1 MITLGFCSL
10 VAQSTFWGEGNQ
22 SALYN
27 LLFNQCDFMDLQIL
41 LIFGATLFVVAITPG
56 PAITAL
62 VSRTLGYGLQGTLA
76 FVSGMLIG
84 SMCLFLLAILG
95 LAKLAS
101 TYVLAF
107 AIVKY
112 VGAAYLLYLA
122 WKLWHASSLQTPQA
136 DTQIAATP
144 QQTTRNSARTLIS
157 GMLITLSNPKGLL
170 FYAALMPS
178 VVPMDTVT
186 TNGLVELMFVTLT
199 VLSVVFAIYIGVSL
213 RARNLLTSE
222 KAVTRLN
229 KSASFAMFGA
239 AAAIV
244 AR

>member
-1 MITLGFCSL
+1 
-10 VAQSTFWGEGNQ
+10 
-22 SALYN
+22 
-27 LLFNQCDFMDLQIL
+27 MDMQIL
-41 LIFGATLFVVAITPG
+41 LVFGATLFVVAITPG

-62 VSRTLGYGLQGTLA
+62 VSRTLGFGLQGTLT

-84 SMCLFLLAILG
+84 SMCLFILAILG

-107 AIVKY
+107 TIVKY
-112 VGAAYLLYLA
+112 AGAAYLLFLA
-122 WKLWHASSLQTPQA
+122 WKLWRASGLQTAQA
-136 DTQIAATP
+136 TEDTAAIT
-144 QQTTRNSARTLIS
+144 QNTKSSAKTLVS

-178 VVPMDTVT
+178 VVPMETIT
-186 TNGLVELMFVTLT
+186 TIGLVELMFVTLA
-199 VLSVVFAIYIGVSL
+199 VLSLVFAIYIGVTV
-213 RARNLLTSE
+213 RARSLLTSE

-229 KSASFAMFGA
+229 KSASVAMFGT

>member
-1 MITLGFCSL
+1 
-10 VAQSTFWGEGNQ
+10 
-22 SALYN
+22 
-27 LLFNQCDFMDLQIL
+27 MDLQIL
-41 LIFGATLFVVAITPG
+41 LVFGATLFVVAITPG

-62 VSRTLGYGLQGTLA
+62 VSRTLGFGLQGTLT

-84 SMCLFLLAILG
+84 SMCLFILAILG

-107 AIVKY
+107 TIVKY
-112 VGAAYLLYLA
+112 AGAAYLLFLA
-122 WKLWHASSLQTPQA
+122 WKLWRASGIQA
-136 DTQIAATP
+136 AQANEDTVHV
-144 QQTTRNSARTLIS
+144 QQNRKGSAKTLVS

-178 VVPMDTVT
+178 VVPMETIT
-186 TNGLVELMFVTLT
+186 TIGLVELMFVTLA
-199 VLSVVFAIYIGVSL
+199 VLSLVFAIYIGVTV
-213 RARNLLTSE
+213 RARSLLTSE
-222 KAVTRLN
+222 KAVKRLN
-229 KSASFAMFGA
+229 KSASVAMFGA

>member
-1 MITLGFCSL
+1 
-10 VAQSTFWGEGNQ
+10 
-22 SALYN
+22 
-27 LLFNQCDFMDLQIL
+27 MDLQIL
-41 LIFGATLFVVAITPG
+41 LVFGATLFVVAITPG

-62 VSRTLGYGLQGTLA
+62 VSRTLGFGLQGTLT

-84 SMCLFLLAILG
+84 SMCLFILAILG

-107 AIVKY
+107 TVVKY
-112 VGAAYLLYLA
+112 AGAAYLLFLA
-122 WKLWHASSLQTPQA
+122 WKLWRASGLQTQQMDDQAAAPQN
-136 DTQIAATP
+136 TKG
-144 QQTTRNSARTLIS
+144 SAKTLVS

-178 VVPMDTVT
+178 VVPMETIT
-186 TNGLVELMFVTLT
+186 TIGLVELMFVTLT
-199 VLSVVFAIYIGVSL
+199 VLSVVFAIYIGVTV
-213 RARNLLTSE
+213 RARSLLTSE
-222 KAVTRLN
+222 KAVGRLN
-229 KSASFAMFGA
+229 KSASVAMFGA

>member
-1 MITLGFCSL
+1 
-10 VAQSTFWGEGNQ
+10 
-22 SALYN
+22 
-27 LLFNQCDFMDLQIL
+27 MDLQIL
-41 LIFGATLFVVAITPG
+41 LVFGATLFVVAITPG

-62 VSRTLGYGLQGTLA
+62 VSRTLGFGLQGTLT

-84 SMCLFLLAILG
+84 SMCLFILAILG

-107 AIVKY
+107 TIVKY
-112 VGAAYLLYLA
+112 AGAAYLLFLA
-122 WKLWHASSLQTPQA
+122 WKLWRASGLQTAQA
-136 DTQIAATP
+136 TEGTAAITQNTKS
-144 QQTTRNSARTLIS
+144 SAKTLVS

-178 VVPMDTVT
+178 VVPMETIT
-186 TNGLVELMFVTLT
+186 TIGLVELMFVTLA
-199 VLSVVFAIYIGVSL
+199 VLSLVFAIYIGVTV
-213 RARNLLTSE
+213 RARSLLTSE

-229 KSASFAMFGA
+229 KSASVAMFGT

>member
-1 MITLGFCSL
+1 
-10 VAQSTFWGEGNQ
+10 
-22 SALYN
+22 
-27 LLFNQCDFMDLQIL
+27 MDLQIL
-41 LIFGATLFVVAITPG
+41 LVFGATLFVVAITPG

-62 VSRTLGYGLQGTLA
+62 VSRTLGFGLQGTLT

-84 SMCLFLLAILG
+84 SMCLFILAILG

-107 AIVKY
+107 TIVKY
-112 VGAAYLLYLA
+112 AGAAYLLFLA
-122 WKLWHASSLQTPQA
+122 WKLWRASGLQTTQA
-136 DTQIAATP
+136 NEDTVHV
-144 QQTTRNSARTLIS
+144 QQSSKGSAKTLVS

-178 VVPMDTVT
+178 VVPMETIT
-186 TNGLVELMFVTLT
+186 TIGLVELMFVTLA
-199 VLSVVFAIYIGVSL
+199 VLSLVFAIYIGVTV
-213 RARNLLTSE
+213 RARSLLTSE
-222 KAVTRLN
+222 KAVKRLN
-229 KSASFAMFGA
+229 KSASVAMFGT

>member
-1 MITLGFCSL
+1 
-10 VAQSTFWGEGNQ
+10 
-22 SALYN
+22 
-27 LLFNQCDFMDLQIL
+27 MDLQIL
-41 LIFGATLFVVAITPG
+41 LVFGATLFVVAITPG

-62 VSRTLGYGLQGTLA
+62 VSRTLGFGLQGTLT

-84 SMCLFLLAILG
+84 SMCLFILAILG

-107 AIVKY
+107 TIVKY
-112 VGAAYLLYLA
+112 AGAAYLLFLA
-122 WKLWHASSLQTPQA
+122 WKLWRASGLQTAQA
-136 DTQIAATP
+136 TEDTAAIT
-144 QQTTRNSARTLIS
+144 QNTKRSAKTLVS

-178 VVPMDTVT
+178 VVPMETVT
-186 TNGLVELMFVTLT
+186 TIGLVELMFVTLA
-199 VLSVVFAIYIGVSL
+199 VLSLVFAIYIGVTV
-213 RARNLLTSE
+213 RARSLLTSE

-229 KSASFAMFGA
+229 KSASVAMFGT

>member
-1 MITLGFCSL
+1 
-10 VAQSTFWGEGNQ
+10 
-22 SALYN
+22 
-27 LLFNQCDFMDLQIL
+27 MDLQIL
-41 LIFGATLFVVAITPG
+41 LVFGATLFVVAITPG

-62 VSRTLGYGLQGTLA
+62 VSRTLGFGLQGTLT

-84 SMCLFLLAILG
+84 SMCLFILAILG

-107 AIVKY
+107 TIVKY
-112 VGAAYLLYLA
+112 AGAAYLLFLA
-122 WKLWHASSLQTPQA
+122 WKLWRASGLQTAQA
-136 DTQIAATP
+136 TEGTAAITP
-144 QQTTRNSARTLIS
+144 NTKSNAKTLVS

-178 VVPMDTVT
+178 VVPMETIT
-186 TNGLVELMFVTLT
+186 TIGLVELMFVTLA
-199 VLSVVFAIYIGVSL
+199 VLSLVFAIYIGVTV
-213 RARNLLTSE
+213 RARSLLTSE

-229 KSASFAMFGA
+229 KSASVAMFGT

>member
-1 MITLGFCSL
+1 
-10 VAQSTFWGEGNQ
+10 
-22 SALYN
+22 
-27 LLFNQCDFMDLQIL
+27 MDLQIL
-41 LIFGATLFVVAITPG
+41 LVFGATLFVVAITPG

-62 VSRTLGYGLQGTLA
+62 VSRTLGFGLQGTLT

-84 SMCLFLLAILG
+84 SMCLFILAILG

-107 AIVKY
+107 TVVKY
-112 VGAAYLLYLA
+112 AGAAYLLFLA
-122 WKLWHASSLQTPQA
+122 WKLWRASGLQAQPMDDQA
-136 DTQIAATP
+136 AASHNTKG
-144 QQTTRNSARTLIS
+144 SAKTLVS

-178 VVPMDTVT
+178 VVPMETIT
-186 TNGLVELMFVTLT
+186 TIGLVELMFVTLT
-199 VLSVVFAIYIGVSL
+199 VLSVVFAIYIGVTV
-213 RARNLLTSE
+213 RARSLLTSE
-222 KAVTRLN
+222 KAVGRLN
-229 KSASFAMFGA
+229 KSASVAMFGA

>member
-1 MITLGFCSL
+1 
-10 VAQSTFWGEGNQ
+10 
-22 SALYN
+22 
-27 LLFNQCDFMDLQIL
+27 MDLQIL
-41 LIFGATLFVVAITPG
+41 LVFGATLFVVAITPG

-62 VSRTLGYGLQGTLA
+62 VSRTLGFGLQGTLT

-84 SMCLFLLAILG
+84 SMCLFILAILG

-107 AIVKY
+107 TIVKY
-112 VGAAYLLYLA
+112 AGAAYLLFLA
-122 WKLWHASSLQTPQA
+122 WKLWRASGLQTAQA
-136 DTQIAATP
+136 TEGTAAITQNTKS
-144 QQTTRNSARTLIS
+144 SAKTLVS

-178 VVPMDTVT
+178 VVPMETIT
-186 TNGLVELMFVTLT
+186 TIGLVELMFVTLA
-199 VLSVVFAIYIGVSL
+199 VLSLVFAIYIGVTV
-213 RARNLLTSE
+213 RARSLLTSE
-222 KAVTRLN
+222 KAVSRLN
-229 KSASFAMFGA
+229 KSASVAMFGT

>member
-1 MITLGFCSL
+1 
-10 VAQSTFWGEGNQ
+10 
-22 SALYN
+22 
-27 LLFNQCDFMDLQIL
+27 MDLQIL
-41 LIFGATLFVVAITPG
+41 LVFGATLFVVAITPG

-62 VSRTLGYGLQGTLA
+62 VSRTLGFGLQGTLT

-84 SMCLFLLAILG
+84 SMCLFILAILG

-107 AIVKY
+107 TIVKY
-112 VGAAYLLYLA
+112 AGAAYLLFLA
-122 WKLWHASSLQTPQA
+122 WKLWRASGLQTAQA
-136 DTQIAATP
+136 NEDTVHV
-144 QQTTRNSARTLIS
+144 QQNSKCSAKTLVS

-178 VVPMDTVT
+178 VVPMETVT
-186 TNGLVELMFVTLT
+186 TIGLVELMFVTLA
-199 VLSVVFAIYIGVSL
+199 VLSLVFAIYIGVTV
-213 RARNLLTSE
+213 RARSLLTSE

-229 KSASFAMFGA
+229 KSASVAMFGT

>member
-1 MITLGFCSL
+1 
-10 VAQSTFWGEGNQ
+10 
-22 SALYN
+22 
-27 LLFNQCDFMDLQIL
+27 MDLQIL
-41 LIFGATLFVVAITPG
+41 LVFGATLFVVAITPG

-62 VSRTLGYGLQGTLA
+62 VSRTLGFGLQGTLT

-84 SMCLFLLAILG
+84 SMCLFILAILG

-107 AIVKY
+107 TIVKY
-112 VGAAYLLYLA
+112 AGAAYLLFLA
-122 WKLWHASSLQTPQA
+122 WKLWRASSLQTTQA
-136 DTQIAATP
+136 NEDTVHV
-144 QQTTRNSARTLIS
+144 QQSSKGSAKTLVS

-178 VVPMDTVT
+178 VVPMETIT
-186 TNGLVELMFVTLT
+186 TSGLVELMFVTLA
-199 VLSVVFAIYIGVSL
+199 VLSLVFAIYIGVTV
-213 RARNLLTSE
+213 RARSLLTSE
-222 KAVTRLN
+222 KAVKRLN
-229 KSASFAMFGA
+229 KSASVAMFGT

>member
-1 MITLGFCSL
+1 
-10 VAQSTFWGEGNQ
+10 
-22 SALYN
+22 
-27 LLFNQCDFMDLQIL
+27 MDLQIL
-41 LIFGATLFVVAITPG
+41 LVFGATLFVVAITPG

-62 VSRTLGYGLQGTLA
+62 VSRTLGFGLQGTLT

-84 SMCLFLLAILG
+84 SMCLFILAILG

-107 AIVKY
+107 TIVKY
-112 VGAAYLLYLA
+112 AGAAYLLFLA
-122 WKLWHASSLQTPQA
+122 WKLWLASGLQTAQA
-136 DTQIAATP
+136 TEGTAAITP
-144 QQTTRNSARTLIS
+144 NTKSNAKTLVS

-178 VVPMDTVT
+178 VVPMETIT
-186 TNGLVELMFVTLT
+186 TIGLVELMFVTLA
-199 VLSVVFAIYIGVSL
+199 VLSLVFTIYIGVTV
-213 RARNLLTSE
+213 RARSLLTSE

-229 KSASFAMFGA
+229 KSASVAMFGT